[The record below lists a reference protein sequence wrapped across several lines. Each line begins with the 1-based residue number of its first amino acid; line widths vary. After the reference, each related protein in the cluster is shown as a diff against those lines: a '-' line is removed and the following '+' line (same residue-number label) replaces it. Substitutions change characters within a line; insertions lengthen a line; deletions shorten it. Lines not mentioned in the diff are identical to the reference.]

1 MSAAKLVKL
10 GAQVEVE
17 AGLGPGAVLP
27 TTPISKPAQPSP
39 PTARRSSVLRR
50 HGSAPAQT
58 AGGGNRAGSSPVRV
72 HASLL
77 DPFNEKELIQKFAER
92 GISAISMELIP
103 RTTRAQK
110 MDVLSSQ
117 ANLGGYE
124 AVILAARHANKI
136 FPMMTTAAGTILP
149 AKVFIIGVGVAGL
162 QAIAT
167 AKRLGAKVTAYDTRP
182 VVEEQVKSLGAQFF
196 KIDLG
201 ETGQTKDGYA
211 KALTEEQIQKQ
222 RDAMKKTCG
231 DSDVVIT
238 AAQVFGRRAPI
249 LVTAEML
256 NAMKPG
262 SVVVDL
268 AVETGGNVEGVVY
281 DQVTDRNGVKIVG
294 IANLPGARAAACQP
308 GLFRKPHEPDRGI
321 LGQAEQKFR
330 PQARRRNHQGLPGHA
345 RRQNRE
351 RKTRR
356 QTQLSPMDTNI
367 LFIFIL
373 SIFIG
378 FEVISKVPSMLH
390 TPLMSG
396 TNAIHGIILF
406 GGILVLADAATPL
419 ARTLGFVAVIFGSAN
434 VFGGF
439 MVTDRMLQMFKK
451 KKK

>member
-1 MSAAKLVKL
+1 MKISVPKETDAGEIRAPMTPGSVAKLIKL

-17 AGLGPGAVLP
+17 SGIGASAGFSNEDYSKAGATVVSDRKSLVNSGD
-27 TTPISKPAQPSP
+27 IILRLRKP
-39 PTARRSSVLRR
+39 
-50 HGSAPAQT
+50 
-58 AGGGNRAGSSPVRV
+58 PVEEV
-72 HASLL
+72 AWLKPNAIHVSLL
-77 DPFNEKELIQKFAER
+77 DPFNEKELVQKFAES
-92 GISAISMELIP
+92 GVSAISMEFIP

-117 ANLGGYE
+117 ANLAGYE
-124 AVILAARHANKI
+124 AVILAARYSNKI

-182 VVEEQVKSLGAQFF
+182 VVEEQVKSLGAQFL

-201 ETGQTKDGYA
+201 ETGQTKEGYA

-238 AAQVFGRRAPI
+238 AAQVFGRKAPI

-281 DQVTDRNGVKIVG
+281 DKVTDRNGVKIIG
-294 IANLPGARAAACQP
+294 IANLPGRAAVHASQVYSENLVNLIGEFWDKNEKTFVLKLDDEIIKGCLITH
-308 GLFRKPHEPDRGI
+308 GGRVVNEKLNGKP
-321 LGQAEQKFR
+321 
-330 PQARRRNHQGLPGHA
+330 N
-345 RRQNRE
+345 
-351 RKTRR
+351 
-356 QTQLSPMDTNI
+356 
-367 LFIFIL
+367 
-373 SIFIG
+373 
-378 FEVISKVPSMLH
+378 
-390 TPLMSG
+390 
-396 TNAIHGIILF
+396 
-406 GGILVLADAATPL
+406 
-419 ARTLGFVAVIFGSAN
+419 
-434 VFGGF
+434 
-439 MVTDRMLQMFKK
+439 
-451 KKK
+451 

>member
-1 MSAAKLVKL
+1 MASTAGFADDAYTKA
-10 GAQVEVE
+10 GATVTTDRKALIG
-17 AGLGPGAVLP
+17 AGDM
-27 TTPISKPAQPSP
+27 
-39 PTARRSSVLRR
+39 VLRLR
-50 HGSAPAQT
+50 KP
-58 AGGGNRAGSSPVRV
+58 PVEEIALLKSGCI

-77 DPFNEKELIQKFAER
+77 DPFNEKELIQKLAEH
-92 GISAISMELIP
+92 GVSAISMELVP

-117 ANLGGYE
+117 ANLGGYV
-124 AVILAARHANKI
+124 AVILAASHANKI

-149 AKVFIIGVGVAGL
+149 AKVFIIGAGVAGL

-182 VVEEQVKSLGAQFF
+182 VVEEQVKSLGAQFL

-211 KALTEEQIQKQ
+211 RALTEEQVQKQ

-294 IANLPGARAAACQP
+294 IANLPARVPLHASQVYAANLVSLVEEFWDKQNKNFVLKLDDEIIKGCLVTHGGKIVNEKLAA
-308 GLFRKPHEPDRGI
+308 KP
-321 LGQAEQKFR
+321 
-330 PQARRRNHQGLPGHA
+330 N
-345 RRQNRE
+345 
-351 RKTRR
+351 
-356 QTQLSPMDTNI
+356 
-367 LFIFIL
+367 
-373 SIFIG
+373 
-378 FEVISKVPSMLH
+378 
-390 TPLMSG
+390 
-396 TNAIHGIILF
+396 
-406 GGILVLADAATPL
+406 
-419 ARTLGFVAVIFGSAN
+419 
-434 VFGGF
+434 
-439 MVTDRMLQMFKK
+439 
-451 KKK
+451 